1 MVAGQVDWTFYL
13 VTDQR
18 WLGGRTLWDSVEAAI
33 RGGATV
39 VQLREKEIPS
49 RDYLDLARRVK
60 AVTDRA
66 EVPLIIDDRLDIA
79 LAVDADGVHVGPEDL
94 PVAAVRRLLGPDRIV
109 GASACTLEEALRFQ
123 DEGADYLG
131 VGAVF
136 PTATKGGT
144 ESVSLEQLRRIK
156 AAVRIPVVGIGGI
169 TADNAPAVMETG
181 VDGVAVVSAVMA
193 QPDIGEAALRLSALL
208 KKGAGR

>member
-1 MVAGQVDWTFYL
+1 MAAEQVDWTFYL
-13 VTDQR
+13 VTDRR
-18 WLGGRTLWDSVEAAI
+18 WLGGRTLWDSVDAAI

-60 AVTDRA
+60 TVTDQA
-66 EVPLIIDDRLDIA
+66 GVPLIINDRLDIA

-94 PVAAVRRLLGPDRIV
+94 PVATVRRLMGPSRIV

-131 VGAVF
+131 VGAIF

-144 ESVSLEQLRRIK
+144 ESVSLEELRQIK
-156 AAVRIPVVGIGGI
+156 AAVRIPVVAIGGI

-193 QPDIGEAALRLSALL
+193 QPDIGNAALRLSALL
-208 KKGAGR
+208 KGGRR

>member
-1 MVAGQVDWTFYL
+1 MVGQVDWTFYL
-13 VTDQR
+13 VTDRR

-169 TADNAPAVMETG
+169 TADNAPVVMETG

-208 KKGAGR
+208 KKGARR

>member
-1 MVAGQVDWTFYL
+1 MAGQVDWTFYL
-13 VTDQR
+13 VTDRR

-49 RDYLDLARRVK
+49 RDYLDLARRLK
-60 AVTDRA
+60 TVTDRA
-66 EVPLIIDDRLDIA
+66 GVPLIIDDRLDIA
-79 LAVDADGVHVGPEDL
+79 LAADADGVHVGPEDL

-156 AAVRIPVVGIGGI
+156 AAVRIPVVAIGGI
-169 TADNAPAVMETG
+169 TAGNASAVMETG
-181 VDGVAVVSAVMA
+181 VDGVAVVTAVMA
-193 QPDIGEAALRLSALL
+193 QPDIGDAALRLSTLL
-208 KKGAGR
+208 KGGRR